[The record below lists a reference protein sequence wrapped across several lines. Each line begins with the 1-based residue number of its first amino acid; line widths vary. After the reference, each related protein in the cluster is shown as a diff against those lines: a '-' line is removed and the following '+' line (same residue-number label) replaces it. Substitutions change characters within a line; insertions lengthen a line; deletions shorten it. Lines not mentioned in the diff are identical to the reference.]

1 MLLFGARRLFRNS
14 FRELVIF
21 RQSPN
26 LEMGERVRERER
38 QYPLVVKNSGERRP
52 ANMKHG
58 PGDNKNARLKKEE
71 SNFCFFFSFF
81 FGVGSYNYIEIQKRT
96 GISNAVAV
104 TIDRSC

>member
-1 MLLFGARRLFRNS
+1 
-14 FRELVIF
+14 
-21 RQSPN
+21 
-26 LEMGERVRERER
+26 
-38 QYPLVVKNSGERRP
+38 VKNSGERRP

-58 PGDNKNARLKKEE
+58 PGDNKNARLKKKNRIFV
-71 SNFCFFFSFF
+71 SFFLFFF